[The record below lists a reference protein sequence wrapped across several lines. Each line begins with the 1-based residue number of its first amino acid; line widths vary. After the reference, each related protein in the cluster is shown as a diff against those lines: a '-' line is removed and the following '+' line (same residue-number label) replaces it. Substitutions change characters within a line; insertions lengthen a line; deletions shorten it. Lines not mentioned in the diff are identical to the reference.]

1 MEVSFLADGRPCLVL
16 IASDDLHELADFIHR
31 ADRAEAY
38 AGRLPCPS
46 AGPFV
51 AAARRLLAISAL
63 VPLLEPERTSG
74 SASAARWISTTRAAQ
89 LLNISDRAVR
99 KRIKAGTLRGQLLG
113 GRWLVDLKEIP
124 DAAA

>member
-16 IASDDLHELADFIHR
+16 FADADLRELSDFMHR

-51 AAARRLLAISAL
+51 AAARRVLAISAL
-63 VPLLEPERTSG
+63 VPLLEPQSASTS
-74 SASAARWISTTRAAQ
+74 SSAARWISTTRAAE

-99 KRIKAGTLRGQLLG
+99 KRLKVGTLRGQQLG